1 MENDTEKKEKENS
14 EVSLLFNKERSEWR
28 EKIQVLALDL
38 KDIKTVAKAQV
49 DLFGYRQILLE
60 YSYKLAQVVSKLN
73 SRIKKDTAS
82 LLRGYTER
90 SDIRYQANEKRVM
103 IEGDLSDLNERLEII
118 EGHRKFIDQ
127 TMQTVDHMLY
137 GIRQRIALE
146 EYLRNSSG
154 SIK

>member
-1 MENDTEKKEKENS
+1 MSAEKTDFNKIFENERAEWKEK
-14 EVSLLFNKERSEWR
+14 V
-28 EKIQVLALDL
+28 QVLAIQM
-38 KDIKTVAKAQV
+38 KDIKTLAKAQV
-49 DLFGYRQILLE
+49 DMFSSRQVLLE

-90 SDIRYQANEKRVM
+90 SDLRYQANEKKVM

>member
-1 MENDTEKKEKENS
+1 MENNTEKKEKENS